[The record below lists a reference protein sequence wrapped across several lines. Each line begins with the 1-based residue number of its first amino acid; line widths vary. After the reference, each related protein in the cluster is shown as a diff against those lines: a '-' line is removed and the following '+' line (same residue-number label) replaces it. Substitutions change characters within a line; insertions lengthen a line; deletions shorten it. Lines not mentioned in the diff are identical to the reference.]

1 MDNLQHIDDLLRQ
14 ASQVPA
20 NALVNDSDWAVVE
33 KKLKRRKNRIYAMWF
48 FLALVSVSSVGLLF
62 HHNNQL
68 TNNPTILAQTEESL
82 PLEDINRTKLPKN
95 TESTTANSVTT
106 NIKTDNPNFSGTDKP
121 KDLIPTDI
129 AIDKSFDKE
138 TTTPLKAESANI
150 ETETTVVFSNKTP
163 VEPIT
168 LKPKRSNSLL
178 VLDVPLNKLQLLAPT
193 KLDEIATSTSNI
205 NSNLQPLSPNHWE
218 FGISF
223 TPGLSNKLTSEN
235 NSLSGLIN
243 RSYYDK
249 VAKSETSSF
258 ANTFGFNAQYHTEKW
273 FLASGIFMT
282 QRREQL
288 DYNYLITESPVL
300 NKAEDNIDDY
310 TPILDP
316 GAYISVNY
324 SGSNSY
330 HFIEIPLSIGYKT
343 FISPNFELRSQIGVS
358 YLSLINREGKK
369 GNFTTLELDNIKDL
383 KFNQHN
389 IAANVKTG
397 LYWNKPRFVIGIEP
411 LLGVNLNSLRST
423 ETSAIKTKPYGYGL
437 NITSAIK
444 LFKL

>member
-62 HHNNQL
+62 HHNNQF

-82 PLEDINRTKLPKN
+82 PLEDINRTKLPEN
-95 TESTTANSVTT
+95 TKSTSANSVTI
-106 NIKTDNPNFSGTDKP
+106 NIKTDNPNFSGTNKP

-138 TTTPLKAESANI
+138 TTTPITAETANI
-150 ETETTVVFSNKTP
+150 ETETPVVFSNNTP
-163 VEPIT
+163 IEPIT
-168 LKPKRSNSLL
+168 LEPKRSNSLL

-193 KLDEIATSTSNI
+193 KLDEIATSTSTI

-218 FGISF
+218 FGVSF

-235 NSLSGLIN
+235 NSLRGLIN

-282 QRREQL
+282 QRSEQINY
-288 DYNYLITESPVL
+288 DYQITEYPTVNNNTNAIDTYTTL
-300 NKAEDNIDDY
+300 NPLAFVSI
-310 TPILDP
+310 
-316 GAYISVNY
+316 NY

-330 HFIEIPLSIGYKT
+330 HFMEIPLSIGYKT
-343 FISPNFELRSQIGVS
+343 SFLPNFELRSQIGVS

>member
-20 NALVNDSDWAVVE
+20 NALVNASDWAVVE

-62 HHNNQL
+62 HHYNQQL
-68 TNNPTILAQTEESL
+68 TDNATILAQTEEST
-82 PLEDINRTKLPKN
+82 PIEVINKTKLLEN
-95 TESTTANSVTT
+95 TESTPANSVNT
-106 NIKTDNPNFSGTDKP
+106 NIKTENQNISGTDKP
-121 KDLIPTDI
+121 KDILPTDI
-129 AIDKSFDKE
+129 VIDKSIDKKGTAPLIAE
-138 TTTPLKAESANI
+138 TINI
-150 ETETTVVFSNKTP
+150 ETETPVVFSNKP
-163 VEPIT
+163 SFEPIT
-168 LKPKRSNSLL
+168 LKPKRLISLI
-178 VLDVPLNKLQLLAPT
+178 VLDVPLNKLQLRPPS
-193 KLDEIATSTSNI
+193 KLEEIAKSTSNI

-235 NSLSGLIN
+235 SSLSGLIN
-243 RSYYDK
+243 RSYYDN
-249 VAKSETSSF
+249 VAKSETSAF

-288 DYNYLITESPVL
+288 DYNYVITDYPVL
-300 NKAEDNIDDY
+300 NNEGNRIDEY
-310 TPILDP
+310 PSLVP
-316 GAYISVNY
+316 SAYEYVKH

-343 FISPNFELRSQIGVS
+343 SISPNFELRSQIGVS

-369 GNFTTLELDNIKDL
+369 GNFTTLELEDLKDL

-397 LYWNKPRFVIGIEP
+397 LYWNKPRFVVGIEP